1 MMTAQDQRSLHVV
14 VLQML
19 RAKRDLGRLE
29 DALLND
35 ARMQG
40 HELTLAQLE
49 GELRLLGDKNWIAPM
64 ELPLTGKRWRITAL
78 GESILTEA
86 KL

>member
-1 MMTAQDQRSLHVV
+1 MNEADRRNLHIVL
-14 VLQML
+14 LQML

-40 HELTLAQLE
+40 HDIVLSQLQE
-49 GELRLLGDKNWIAPM
+49 ELRDLAARLLIDPM
-64 ELPLTGKRWRITAL
+64 DSELTGKRWVITPL
-78 GESILTEA
+78 GES
-86 KL
+86 KLRQANL